1 MDHCKT
7 DATRC
12 RALPIARRTPLG
24 GCSRTSPRVH
34 RSRAGLRRHL
44 LAPNHAYF
52 SHPRPA
58 TLTRSTGH
66 PRPATFTRPSTQ
78 RRDELTHPQL
88 LATLEYTNAPVP
100 ALVPDCGGG
109 YSAACPTLTASKM
122 ECRRCYS
129 CYVAFPCL
137 RGPVADK
144 VAVRVVRVDRAVGP
158 CHANQRFGQ
167 RGEPRRY
174 QVAVHVRGGP
184 QVGRQRRRRRGAV
197 TRAGRYIALLP
208 QPRTETARR
217 LVSAGKASQRPG
229 VCSTSEDGT
238 PQRPEQGAAERQH
251 DRLAM
256 AV

>member
-1 MDHCKT
+1 MAHAPPPLELRPHSVHVRPAVHHCKT

-88 LATLEYTNAPVP
+88 LATLGYANAPVP

-122 ECRRCYS
+122 ECRRC
-129 CYVAFPCL
+129 
-137 RGPVADK
+137 
-144 VAVRVVRVDRAVGP
+144 
-158 CHANQRFGQ
+158 
-167 RGEPRRY
+167 
-174 QVAVHVRGGP
+174 
-184 QVGRQRRRRRGAV
+184 
-197 TRAGRYIALLP
+197 LLL
-208 QPRTETARR
+208 RR
-217 LVSAGKASQRPG
+217 LPVPEGAGCGQS
-229 VCSTSEDGT
+229 CSTCS
-238 PQRPEQGAAERQH
+238 AC
-251 DRLAM
+251 
-256 AV
+256 